1 MELSK
6 EELKEINGGGILKY
20 KFLIFGGII
29 SFIAGIIDGYTR
41 PLKCNQEEIME
52 LTKEELKEINGGS
65 IPGALVTSII
75 RGIGQI
81 YEIGRGIGS
90 AIRRFVTK
98 RFC

>member
-1 MELSK
+1 
-6 EELKEINGGGILKY
+6 
-20 KFLIFGGII
+20 
-29 SFIAGIIDGYTR
+29 
-41 PLKCNQEEIME
+41 ME